1 MPLSRG
7 ALFAPY
13 VSSDPEDTGGDRRT
27 PGSFKVALGLSGA
40 PGLPANIHEALMR
53 RGLAG
58 EGAREYRESTG
69 GPALVEF
76 RIGPGAA
83 AAAAAAG
90 ALRYL
95 EAADTCGGLVVV
107 EERAQRRRRLAA
119 NARERR
125 RMLGLNVAFDRLR
138 SVIPNPESDKKLSKS
153 ETLQMA
159 QIYIATLSEL
169 LREEAA
175 YGDDEAEPTRARPSL
190 TALSSRGPAGDRDPA
205 PAGPRSA
212 DSPGICSGGEMVMKM
227 KTDAR
232 CCSAGQW
239 ERSNGTK

>member
-13 VSSDPEDTGGDRRT
+13 VSSDPEDTGGDKRT

-58 EGAREYRESTG
+58 EGGREYRESSG

-76 RIGPGAA
+76 RIGPG
-83 AAAAAAG
+83 AAAG

-107 EERAQRRRRLAA
+107 EERAQKRRRLAA

-190 TALSSRGPAGDRDPA
+190 TALSSRGPAGDPA

-212 DSPGICSGGEMVMKM
+212 NSPGICSGGEMVMKM
-227 KTDAR
+227 KPDAR
-232 CCSAGQW
+232 CCSASQW
-239 ERSNGTK
+239 ERTNGTK